1 MVALEAK
8 YHKSCLTLISNR
20 ARSHRSQKLRASEN
34 DSNLLHGIALAELV
48 SYIEDTREETNSLS
62 VFKLSDLSKMYAS
75 RLEQLGI
82 ESTGEIHSTRL
93 KNRIVARIPSIH
105 AYQEGREILLA
116 FDSDIGTALK
126 RSQRDESDNEAF
138 CLAKAASI
146 VRKGMLEKTSFTG
159 TFKKNCQNDS
169 IPQCLYS
176 LVNMILHGPN
186 IQKQAGN
193 KSTQAT
199 LTISQLLQF
208 NSYITNRTG
217 NSHHDRHN
225 RYRETPLPIYLGLSI
240 HARTRKRELVDD
252 FFKLDLSVSYDRILS
267 ISTDIG
273 NAICRKFRGE
283 NLVCPVKLRK
293 GIFTTSAVD
302 NIDHN
307 PSSNTAKGSF
317 HGTGISLF
325 QNVSLEYPGIE
336 QEQICLE
343 QPSKLDTKKVC
354 ELPDWYTD
362 VPPCILRDAKAYT
375 TNNVTLRTD
384 EDYLSIALQDEIEW
398 LEQVKRAVDE
408 ETLPEGEMVSWS
420 GYHAS
425 KQQQR
430 NLKPAVSSLLPL
442 FQDEAKSVAMIRH
455 SMNIVKKATEY
466 LNPGQVPVMSQTLLF
481 YLVVYTLR
489 W

>member
-1 MVALEAK
+1 MDMDNRIRQIALDLQEESLLAKLSAGDMVALEAK
-8 YHKSCLTLISNR
+8 YHKSCLTSICNR
-20 ARSHRSQKLRASEN
+20 ARSRRSRELRANEK
-34 DSNLLHGIALAELV
+34 DSNVVHGIVLAELV

-62 VFKLSDLSKMYAS
+62 VFKLSDLSKMYES

-82 ESTGEIHSTRL
+82 ESTSEIHSTRL
-93 KNRIVARIPSIH
+93 KNRIIARIPSIH

-126 RSQRDESDNEAF
+126 RSQRDDSDDKAS
-138 CLAKAASI
+138 CLAKAANI
-146 VRKGMLEKTSFTG
+146 VRKDMLEKKTSFTG
-159 TFKKNCQNDS
+159 TFEKNCQKDS

-186 IQKQAGN
+186 IRKQAEN
-193 KSTQAT
+193 RSTQAT
-199 LTISQLLQF
+199 LTVSQLLQF
-208 NSYITNRTG
+208 NSYFSNRSG
-217 NSHHDRHN
+217 CSHHDHHN
-225 RYRETPLPIYLGLSI
+225 RCRETPLPIYLGLSI
-240 HARTRKRELVDD
+240 HARTRKRDLVDN
-252 FFKLDLSVSYDRILS
+252 FFKLGLSVSYDRVLS

-273 NAICRKFRGE
+273 NTICRKFQDE
-283 NLVCPVKLRK
+283 NLVCPAKLRK

-325 QNVSLEYPGIE
+325 QNVSREYPGIE
-336 QEQICLE
+336 QEQISLE
-343 QPSKLDTKKVC
+343 HRSKLDTKKVC

-362 VPPCILRDAKAYT
+362 VPPCILRDANAHT

-384 EDYLSIALQDEIEW
+384 EDYLSIALQNEIEW
-398 LEQVKRAVDE
+398 LQQVKRGVEE

-442 FQDEAKSVAMIRH
+442 FQDESKSVAMI
-455 SMNIVKKATEY
+455 
-466 LNPGQVPVMSQTLLF
+466 P
-481 YLVVYTLR
+481 
-489 W
+489 